1 MKFNRYDKILIVLM
15 ALFNAG
21 LFCFFGA
28 GFNSDNWLLIKVD
41 TERVARFLLK
51 TNRSTK
57 EQDFLG
63 TTEVEVKQG
72 KARIVC
78 SLYRSLCELNICIKP
93 GYIQNA
99 GRVSACVTNKVV
111 VRIEGGTQRG
121 LEVFVG

>member
-28 GFNSDNWLLIKVD
+28 GFNRDNWLVIKVD
-41 TERVARFLLK
+41 TERVARFLLA

-57 EQDFLG
+57 VQDFLG
-63 TTEVEVKQG
+63 TTEVEIKKG
-72 KARIVC
+72 KARIVR
-78 SLYRSLCELNICIKP
+78 SLYELNICVKP
-93 GYIQNA
+93 AYIQNA
-99 GRVSACVTNKVV
+99 GRVSACLTNKVI
-111 VRIEGGTQRG
+111 VRIEGGTQSR

>member
-28 GFNSDNWLLIKVD
+28 DFNRDHWMVIKVD
-41 TERVARFLLK
+41 TERVARFLFT

-57 EQDFLG
+57 VQNFLG
-63 TTEVEVKQG
+63 ITEVEIKKG
-72 KARIVC
+72 KERIV
-78 SLYRSLCELNICIKP
+78 RSLCELNICIKP

-99 GRVSACVTNKVV
+99 GRVSPCLTNKVV
-111 VRIEGGTQRG
+111 VRIEEGTQSC